1 MSDLRIALVAEGPT
15 DFVIIEAALKAILP
29 GAFILTQLQPEA
41 SLPEMGN
48 GWGGV
53 LKWCHAASQRHAGP
67 VDQDPTLA
75 GFDLIIIHLDVDVA
89 AMDYGNLGQE
99 VAALVQP
106 SGWGVLPCAHACPP
120 VTDTVNAL
128 STVLQS
134 WLGQATVGS
143 RTVLCLP
150 AQSSGTWLAASLLPA
165 DHALLANAECDP
177 RVENGLAQLPK
188 AMRVKKTRRDYQL
201 KAAAL
206 TQNWDA
212 VKTIC
217 GQALVFETEVQTAC
231 P

>member
-15 DFVIIEAALKAILP
+15 DYVIIEAALKAILP

-41 SLPEMGN
+41 NFPDMGA

-53 LKWCHAASQRHAGP
+53 VKWCHAASQRHQGAL
-67 VDQDPTLA
+67 DSDPTLS
-75 GFDLIIIHLDVDVA
+75 GFDLLIIHLDVDVSLSRYE
-89 AMDYGNLGQE
+89 DYKSDIVDLAQQFSFG
-99 VAALVQP
+99 A
-106 SGWGVLPCAHACPP
+106 LPCAHACPP

-128 STVLQS
+128 RAVLQS

-150 AQSSGTWLAASLLPA
+150 AQSSGTWLAASLLPV
-165 DHALLANAECDP
+165 DHALLVNAECDP

-188 AMRVKKTRRDYQL
+188 TIRVKKTRRDYQS
-201 KAAAL
+201 KAAEL

-212 VKTIC
+212 VKAIC